1 MSSIVISELPKSIQL
16 KIPYS
21 IRTYKDSYELEE
33 LPVTVRA
40 IIQKHF
46 EHKKDVNYLTV
57 FDCVPGVSEYGDF
70 TTIGNIREL
79 VLEYLKN
86 YFLTFPEDYPF
97 DPYFG
102 SRLKNYLHMRD
113 TSLQRTFIGNEVSN
127 IVRVISADLG
137 ISIKIE
143 DIEITP
149 INRQS
154 HTDYQI
160 VIKTKIND
168 VSTSLT
174 IQ

>member
-1 MSSIVISELPKSIQL
+1 
-16 KIPYS
+16 
-21 IRTYKDSYELEE
+21 
-33 LPVTVRA
+33 
-40 IIQKHF
+40 
-46 EHKKDVNYLTV
+46 
-57 FDCVPGVSEYGDF
+57 
-70 TTIGNIREL
+70 
-79 VLEYLKN
+79 
-86 YFLTFPEDYPF
+86 
-97 DPYFG
+97 
-102 SRLKNYLHMRD
+102 MRD